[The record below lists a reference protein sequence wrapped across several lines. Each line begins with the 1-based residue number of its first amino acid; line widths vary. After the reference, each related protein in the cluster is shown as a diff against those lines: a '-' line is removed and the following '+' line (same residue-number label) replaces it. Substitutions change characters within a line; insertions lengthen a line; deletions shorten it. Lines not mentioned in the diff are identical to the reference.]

1 MPIILGLDV
10 GDVRIGVAISDE
22 LCIAAHE
29 LCTIKRKSLE
39 RDIDAIQQIVEEN
52 KVDKIVVGIPITLN
66 GEISRQTQ
74 KVQQFVAH
82 IQKNLNV
89 PIETWDE
96 SLTTAEAEE
105 ILISMNVS
113 RRKRKKIIDQVAA
126 ALILESYLEG
136 KLSADTSRSFPTRL

>member
-22 LCIAAHE
+22 LCIAAHK

-39 RDIDAIQQIVEEN
+39 RDISAIQQIVAEN

-74 KVQQFVAH
+74 KIQQFVAH
-82 IQKNLNV
+82 IQKNLDV

-96 SLTTAEAEE
+96 SLTTADAEE

-136 KLSADTSRSFPTRL
+136 KILAGTSKSFPTHL